1 MGTNYYAIRR
11 LPRSIKGKIC
21 ELLENDS
28 YDDAKLLF
36 DNNYEK
42 IHIGKQS
49 CGWKFLFNYNNF
61 NYYDLNKK
69 SIDNFLRNEDIIF
82 CDEYKDIVNVDEFW
96 KMVESNQDKLD
107 NRTYYQ
113 NSENLPFILMA
124 ESVPYELKDKYDVE
138 CYEFYS
144 DGLRFNSSTEF
155 S

>member
-36 DNNYEK
+36 DSNYEK

-61 NYYDLNKK
+61 NYYVK
-69 SIDNFLRNEDIIF
+69 
-82 CDEYKDIVNVDEFW
+82 
-96 KMVESNQDKLD
+96 
-107 NRTYYQ
+107 T
-113 NSENLPFILMA
+113 
-124 ESVPYELKDKYDVE
+124 
-138 CYEFYS
+138 
-144 DGLRFNSSTEF
+144 
-155 S
+155 